1 MYSLTKDLKEPKFV
15 VGIFTIHDFLSDEEI
30 NTIFN
35 SIYESE
41 LHEGKAVLENN
52 TPTFIHYENQSNQ
65 SEDNKARKSII
76 SWLYYNKT
84 NIPLKKVFEKI
95 YSKIIE
101 VNKEEF
107 GFNLTDVEPFQ
118 FTTYTV
124 GEYYKKH
131 IDMGNELGIGN
142 IQRKLSFTIQ
152 LSDEK
157 DYDGGDLCCYI
168 SEKLIEASKK
178 KGSISFFPSFLLH
191 EVKEVT
197 RGKRCSLVGW
207 VHGPRFV

>member
-1 MYSLTKDLKEPKFV
+1 
-15 VGIFTIHDFLSDEEI
+15 
-30 NTIFN
+30 
-35 SIYESE
+35 
-41 LHEGKAVLENN
+41 
-52 TPTFIHYENQSNQ
+52 
-65 SEDNKARKSII
+65 
-76 SWLYYNKT
+76 
-84 NIPLKKVFEKI
+84 
-95 YSKIIE
+95 
-101 VNKEEF
+101 
-107 GFNLTDVEPFQ
+107 
-118 FTTYTV
+118 
-124 GEYYKKH
+124 
-131 IDMGNELGIGN
+131 MGNELGIGN

-157 DYDGGDLCCYI
+157 DYDGGDLCCYV